1 MKKLTEKQKQIVAVI
16 KDLIRKKG
24 ESPTL
29 EEIRVAMGYSS
40 IFSVQ
45 RHIKALK
52 EKGVITNTKNQSRS
66 LEINLPDDQSLNIP
80 LVGSIACGMPLLAI
94 ENIEAYI
101 PYDRKNLSGNSKDYF
116 FLQAVGD
123 SMNQSKP
130 PILDGDFVLIKKQ
143 SSAEIG
149 QKVVALVGD
158 EATIKRL
165 DKKGSMLVLSPESDN
180 PANKPIY
187 LMENPMIQGVVID
200 VVRANKKGGYK

>member
-1 MKKLTEKQKQIVAVI
+1 MEKLTGKQKQIVAVI

-29 EEIRVAMGYSS
+29 DEIRIAMKYSS

-52 EKGVITNTKNQSRS
+52 NKGIITNTKNQSRS
-66 LEINLPDDQSLNIP
+66 LEINLPDDQTLNIP
-80 LVGSIACGMPLLAI
+80 LVGSIACGTPLLAI

-101 PYDRKNLSGNSKDYF
+101 PYSQKVLSGPSSDYF

-130 PILDGDFVLIKKQ
+130 AILDKDFVLIKKQ
-143 SSAEIG
+143 NSAEIG
-149 QKVVALVGD
+149 QRVVILIGD

-165 DKKGSMLVLSPESDN
+165 GKKGSMIVLNPESDN
-180 PANKPIY
+180 PNNKPIY
-187 LMENPMIQGVVID
+187 LMESPMIQGLVID
-200 VVRANKKGGYK
+200 VISAKGD

>member
-1 MKKLTEKQKQIVAVI
+1 MEKLTGKQKQIVAVI

-29 EEIRVAMGYSS
+29 DEIRIAMKYSS

-52 EKGVITNTKNQSRS
+52 NKGIITNTKNQSRS
-66 LEINLPDDQSLNIP
+66 LEINLPDDQTLNIP
-80 LVGSIACGMPLLAI
+80 LVGSIACGTPLLAI

-101 PYDRKNLSGNSKDYF
+101 PYSQKVLNGPSGNYF

-130 PILDGDFVLIKKQ
+130 AILDKDFVLIKKQ
-143 SSAEIG
+143 NSAEIG
-149 QKVVALVGD
+149 QRVVILIGD

-165 DKKGSMLVLSPESDN
+165 GKKGSMIVLNPESDN
-180 PANKPIY
+180 PNNKPIY

-200 VVRANKKGGYK
+200 VISAKGD

>member
-1 MKKLTEKQKQIVAVI
+1 MEKLTGKQKQVVAVI

-29 EEIRVAMGYSS
+29 DEIRIVMKYSS

-52 EKGVITNTKNQSRS
+52 NKGIITNTKNQSRS
-66 LEINLPDDQSLNIP
+66 LEINLPDDQTLNIP
-80 LVGSIACGMPLLAI
+80 LVGSIACGTPLLAI

-101 PYDRKNLSGNSKDYF
+101 PYSQKVLSGPSSDYF

-130 PILDGDFVLIKKQ
+130 AILDKDFVLIKKQ
-143 SSAEIG
+143 NSAEIG
-149 QKVVALVGD
+149 QRVVILIGD

-165 DKKGSMLVLSPESDN
+165 GKKGSMIVLNPESDN
-180 PANKPIY
+180 PNNKPIY
-187 LMENPMIQGVVID
+187 LMESPMIQGLVID
-200 VVRANKKGGYK
+200 VISAKGD

>member
-1 MKKLTEKQKQIVAVI
+1 MKNLTGKQKQIVAVI

-29 EEIRVAMGYSS
+29 DEIRIAMGYSS

-45 RHIKALK
+45 RHVKALK
-52 EKGVITNTKNQSRS
+52 EKGIITNTKNQSRS
-66 LEINLPDDQSLNIP
+66 LEINLPDDQTLNIP

-101 PYDRKNLSGNSKDYF
+101 PYSQRSLNGSPNNYF

-130 PILDGDFVLIKKQ
+130 KILDGDFVLIKKQ
-143 SSAEIG
+143 NSAEIG
-149 QKVVALVGD
+149 QRVVALVGD

-165 DKKGSMLVLSPESDN
+165 DKKGAMIVLSPESDN
-180 PANKPIY
+180 PNNKPIY
-187 LMENPMIQGVVID
+187 LMEDPVVQGVIID
-200 VVRANKKGGYK
+200 VVSAKGD